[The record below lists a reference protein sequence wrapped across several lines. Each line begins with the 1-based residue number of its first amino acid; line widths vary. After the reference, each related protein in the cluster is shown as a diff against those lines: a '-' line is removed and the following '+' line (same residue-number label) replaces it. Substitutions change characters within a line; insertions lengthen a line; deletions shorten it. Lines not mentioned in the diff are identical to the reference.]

1 MKLSLSLP
9 KTKMKIIILVETEQ
23 QRMRKE
29 RYEES
34 SRTNEYLEDLA
45 EGLHG
50 EEVVFELKAE
60 GAKVMHLIV
69 RDVVLGRE
77 EFVQDHSF
85 SAIHCGDIDVK
96 SSDPSP
102 AELDQGSH

>member
-1 MKLSLSLP
+1 MIVSMDPTILYSFNLVRSVKIQIVKHGLEIFLNTWSIVEDSLLHEALSF
-9 KTKMKIIILVETEQ
+9 
-23 QRMRKE
+23 
-29 RYEES
+29 
-34 SRTNEYLEDLA
+34 
-45 EGLHG
+45 
-50 EEVVFELKAE
+50 FELKAE
-60 GAKVMHLIV
+60 GAKVMRLIV

-85 SAIHCGDIDVK
+85 SAVHCGDIDVK